1 MALNHMVL
9 QGRTVAD
16 VVAGQTPSGVDYAN
30 FRLAWNEKYKEK
42 ETKCFIDCKAF
53 SGTARFIG
61 QYMKAKGTEMIV
73 EGKLTTEEWENDGQK
88 RSKNVL
94 LVSNVH
100 FCGKRQDGGTSGSGD
115 VIPNMTPVNVDG
127 ELPF

>member
-16 VVAGQTPSGVDYAN
+16 VVAGQTPGGVDYAN
-30 FRLAWNEKYKEK
+30 FRLAWNEKYKDK

-53 SGTARFIG
+53 NATARFIG
-61 QYMKAKGTEMIV
+61 QYMKAKGTEMLV

-94 LVSNVH
+94 VVNNVH
-100 FCGKRQDGGTSGSGD
+100 FCGKRQDSGTSETSD
-115 VIPNMTPVNVDG
+115 VVPNMTPVNVDG